1 MTFEPQ
7 FHLGSLPQY
16 FVTNDSSHWI
26 YHAIT
31 IGTKS
36 QDVFLVKK
44 KKKKIQTLLV
54 LRTLAKGNMS
64 HCAMVST

>member
-16 FVTNDSSHWI
+16 FVTNDSSHRI

-44 KKKKIQTLLV
+44 ERKKIQTLLV
-54 LRTLAKGNMS
+54 LHTLAREKIC
-64 HCAMVST
+64 HCTVVST